1 VHREEKQLAQLK
13 HQATKCEETIWRLQ
27 QELAALD
34 CMMMMMMMTVPVL
47 VPGSE
52 LHFMAVC
59 RTLFHLAVFW
69 SELIK
74 LLNMKNSWNVPFLC
88 VCVCVCE

>member
-1 VHREEKQLAQLK
+1 VCREEKQLAQLK
-13 HQATKCEETIWRLQ
+13 YQATQCEETIWRLL

-34 CMMMMMMMTVPVL
+34 CHNMTIPVL

-52 LHFMAVC
+52 LHFMALP
-59 RTLFHLAVFW
+59 RTLFHLAVSW

-74 LLNMKNSWNVPFLC
+74 LLSVKNSWNVSFLC
-88 VCVCVCE
+88 VKE